1 MDPNPQHVFFV
12 GQAGRLRRASAAA
25 AALAVIAGESKLV
38 HEGGGCA
45 GTLHYVFVQVPAGSP
60 APLQARFSCSTP
72 GTQSAQ
78 HNFVAGEWFFDTVID
93 DSEIL
98 YVQSEL
104 TTSLLVQVVTFRL

>member
-1 MDPNPQHVFFV
+1 MDLNPQHVFFV
-12 GQAGRLRRASAAA
+12 GQAGRLRRAGAAA
-25 AALAVIAGESKLV
+25 KALPVVADVAKLV
-38 HEGGGCA
+38 HKGSGCA
-45 GTLHYVFVQVPAGSP
+45 GTLHYVFVQVPQGSP
-60 APLQARFSCSTP
+60 APLQARFSCSKP